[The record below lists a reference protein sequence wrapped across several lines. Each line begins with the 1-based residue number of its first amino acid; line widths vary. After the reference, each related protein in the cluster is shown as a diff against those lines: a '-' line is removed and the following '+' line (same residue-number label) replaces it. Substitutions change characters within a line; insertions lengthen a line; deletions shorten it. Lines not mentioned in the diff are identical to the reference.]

1 MQSPLQPK
9 RTPFINVVIR
19 KKDNV
24 YYVLYFIT
32 LAPIVCSIFKGG
44 MLMKNISKHHDVQR
58 KYREKLQNKQE
69 LNTYAR
75 GWFLFILFAV
85 LLVVLSY
92 FFGGTFMP
100 YQTM

>member
-1 MQSPLQPK
+1 VQRLLQPK
-9 RTPFINVVIR
+9 RTPFINIAI
-19 KKDNV
+19 KKKGNG

-44 MLMKNISKHHDVQR
+44 MLMKNISKHHDLQR

-69 LNTYAR
+69 LNTYVR
-75 GWFLFILFAV
+75 GWFLFVVFAV

-100 YQTM
+100 YRTM

>member
-1 MQSPLQPK
+1 VQRLLQPK
-9 RTPFINVVIR
+9 RTPFINIAVR
-19 KKDNV
+19 KKGNG

-44 MLMKNISKHHDVQR
+44 MLMKNISKHHDLQR

-69 LNTYAR
+69 LNTYVR
-75 GWFLFILFAV
+75 GWFLFVVFAV

-100 YQTM
+100 YRTM

>member
-1 MQSPLQPK
+1 MQRLLQPK
-9 RTPFINVVIR
+9 RTPFINIVIR
-19 KKDNV
+19 KKGNG

-32 LAPIVCSIFKGG
+32 LDLIVCSIFKGG
-44 MLMKNISKHHDVQR
+44 MLMKNISKHHDLQR

-69 LNTYAR
+69 LNTYVR

-85 LLVVLSY
+85 LLVVWSY

-100 YQTM
+100 YRTM